1 MIATTAAT
9 TTLPVPKLLT
19 EMPRLA
25 ERHTG
30 KGEWAAARILD
41 AFANNLD
48 IFAKDLER
56 LNDERKHP
64 FGVFHPRRL
73 EVSVSL

>member
-1 MIATTAAT
+1 MGGGA
-9 TTLPVPKLLT
+9 
-19 EMPRLA
+19 
-25 ERHTG
+25 HF
-30 KGEWAAARILD
+30 D

-73 EVSVSL
+73 EVSVSSVRL